1 MLVGQSS
8 LGRLVFTKIHV
19 LTAALLAASQLAC
32 DAPSSALP
40 DVKPPVN
47 CALAEPGRNAPMIPL
62 DIEAA
67 VRVLT
72 ACTPAAEW
80 VRAGATELDFIIR
93 EDNYIG
99 GALRYAWLREPDSTL
114 FQDLTRVGFEYNE
127 DMSAALFSIVWHRLR
142 SVSMD
147 IDARAKCV
155 HAWNR
160 EMKRLAHSVPP
171 GTNIP
176 ALGFSCGH
184 DGVVE
189 AGRRKW
195 ELIK

>member
-1 MLVGQSS
+1 
-8 LGRLVFTKIHV
+8 VFTKTDVIA
-19 LTAALLAASQLAC
+19 TALLAASQLAC

-40 DVKPPVN
+40 DVKAPVN
-47 CALAEPGRNAPMIPL
+47 CALAEPGRNAPIIPL

-93 EDNYIG
+93 EDNHIG
-99 GALRYAWLREPDSTL
+99 GALRYAWLRQPDSTL
-114 FQDLTRVGFEYNE
+114 RQDLTRVGFQYEE

-142 SVSMD
+142 SLPMD

-155 HAWNR
+155 RAWNA
-160 EMKRLAHSVPP
+160 ESERLAHSVPP

-176 ALGFSCGH
+176 PMGFSCGH